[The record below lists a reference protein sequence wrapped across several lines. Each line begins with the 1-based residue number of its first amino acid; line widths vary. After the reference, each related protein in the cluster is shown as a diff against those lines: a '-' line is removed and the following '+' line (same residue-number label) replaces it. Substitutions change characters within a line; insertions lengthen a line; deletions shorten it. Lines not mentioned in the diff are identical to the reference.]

1 MKNQKIKC
9 NVESCDFQDCDCCT
23 LKEIQVDCS
32 CGCNDATHDKETLCK
47 SFKCNKKAEGRD
59 LSGVDKR
66 DCQADHCLF

>member
-1 MKNQKIKC
+1 MNIKNGGRIMKNQKIKC

-47 SFKCNKKAEGRD
+47 SFKCNKKAED
-59 LSGVDKR
+59 SKK
-66 DCQADHCLF
+66 